1 MAYRK
6 ISADRIFTGNTTV
19 EGFVLIT
26 TGTGTVIDFV
36 KKEDAG
42 DDVETL
48 EGLLCPGFV
57 NAHCHTEL
65 SHMQGLVSEH
75 TGMVPF
81 LMKVMFERQADDQIK
96 QTAIRQSIA
105 LMEANGIVAV
115 GDICNTADS
124 ARIKA
129 AASQVF
135 FHNFIET
142 SGFTP
147 TSAAMRFEQAVAVS
161 QQFGTYFPA
170 SQTSITPHAP
180 YSVSEK
186 LFELVASQ
194 GSPIISVHNQE
205 SQAEDDFIRHKSGDL
220 LQLYKAIGA
229 NIDFFEARQTSSLQY
244 MLPLFAPNTQVIL
257 VHNCHTKPGDIDELK
272 ASQARSGNQY
282 YFCVCPNAN
291 LYIGNPLPN
300 LQLLQKSKIPICIGT
315 DSLASNHQ
323 LSVLAELQ
331 TLQQHFPDLILNNL
345 LQWATLNGAKA
356 LKADTLLGSFE
367 KGKKPGVLQLKN
379 IVGDSLGKAAV
390 SKIL

>member
-1 MAYRK
+1 MLVV
-6 ISADRIFTGNTTV
+6 TGAGTIID
-19 EGFVLIT
+19 LI
-26 TGTGTVIDFV
+26 

-42 DDVETL
+42 GDVEML

-65 SHMQGLVSEH
+65 SHMQGLVPEH

-81 LMKVMFERQADDQIK
+81 LMKVMFERQADEQLK
-96 QTAIRQSIA
+96 QQAITQAIA
-105 LMEANGIVAV
+105 AMRASGIVAV

-124 ARIKA
+124 ASVKA
-129 AASQVF
+129 AASQIF

-147 TSAAMRFEQAVAVS
+147 ASAAMRFEQSVAVS
-161 QQFGTYFPA
+161 QQFGAYFPA

-194 GSPIISVHNQE
+194 TAPIISVHNQE

-229 NIDFFEARQTSSLQY
+229 NIDFFEPQHTSSLQY
-244 MLPLFAPNTQVIL
+244 MLPLFAPNTQVVL
-257 VHNCHTKPGDIDELK
+257 VHNCHTKLADIDALN
-272 ASQARSGNQY
+272 ASQAKSGNQY

-300 LQLLQKSKIPICIGT
+300 LQLLQESKIPICIGT

-331 TLQQHFPDLILNNL
+331 TLQQHFPFLMVDDL
-345 LQWATLNGAKA
+345 LQWGTLNGAKA
-356 LKADTLLGSFE
+356 LKAGTWLGSFE

-379 IVGDSLGKAAV
+379 IIGDSLTDAV
-390 SKIL
+390 VNKIL